1 MECFFFPLQ
10 ACVFSSAF
18 LLFLHFFVV
27 NFLLINC
34 YSLRIIC
41 TMIVIAVKEGKLLV
55 GVDDLD
61 FGVKHVAFETNV
73 LNMYNTFD

>member
-1 MECFFFPLQ
+1 
-10 ACVFSSAF
+10 
-18 LLFLHFFVV
+18 
-27 NFLLINC
+27 
-34 YSLRIIC
+34 
-41 TMIVIAVKEGKLLV
+41 MIVIAVKEGKLLV